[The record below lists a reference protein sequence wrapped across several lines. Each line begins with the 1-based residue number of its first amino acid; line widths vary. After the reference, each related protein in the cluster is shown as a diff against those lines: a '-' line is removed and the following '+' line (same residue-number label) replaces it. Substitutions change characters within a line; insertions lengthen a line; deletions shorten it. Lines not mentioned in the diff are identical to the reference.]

1 MSLGELLAVGLQA
14 LSRNRMRSALTV
26 LGIVIGVAAVIATL
40 AIGQGAREAVQA
52 QIRSLGA
59 NTLTVMAGTVT
70 AGGVRMGGMGSNS
83 TLTVEDADAIKRECP
98 AIQAVAPTVR
108 TSAQIVYGTNNWAT
122 QVQGTTA
129 DFPIVRAWPVGSGV
143 FITDSDVRGAA
154 KVCVLGNNV
163 VQQLFGD
170 ADPIGSTVRIKDMP
184 FRVVGVLSVK
194 GGQGWGGSQDDVV
207 MVPLTTA
214 QRKLIGRSNVNSIA
228 VSAVSERE
236 VGAAEEQITELL
248 RQRHRI
254 RPGADQ
260 DFFLFTQQEIANS
273 AAETSKVMTLLLASI
288 AAVSLMVGGIGIM
301 NIMLVSVTER
311 TREIG
316 IRRAIGARRRDI
328 LMQFLAESAFLS
340 LAGGALGVALG
351 IGAAT
356 AITQIARWP
365 TMIQPGAV
373 ALAFGFSTAI
383 GLFFGYYPALR
394 AAALDPVEALR
405 YE

>member
-1 MSLGELLAVGLQA
+1 MSITELFGLGLQA

-59 NTLTVMAGTVT
+59 NTLTVMSGTIT
-70 AGGVRMGGMGSNS
+70 ASGARMSMGSNN
-83 TLTVEDADAIKRECP
+83 TLTVEDAEAIKRECP
-98 AIQAVAPTVR
+98 AVQAVAPSVR
-108 TSAQIVYGTNNWAT
+108 TSAQVVYGAENWAT

-129 DFPIVRAWPVGSGV
+129 DFPIVRAWPVASGV
-143 FITDSDVRGAA
+143 FVTDSDVRGAA
-154 KVCVLGNNV
+154 KVCVLGSEV
-163 VQQLFGD
+163 AQQLYGD
-170 ADPIGSTVRIKDMP
+170 ADPIGTTVRIKDMP
-184 FRVVGVLSVK
+184 FKVVGVMGVK
-194 GGQGWGGSQDDVV
+194 GGQGWGGSQDDVIL
-207 MVPLTTA
+207 VPLTTA
-214 QRKLIGRSNVNSIA
+214 MRKLTTRTHVNAIA
-228 VSAVSERE
+228 VSAASERE
-236 VGAAEEQITELL
+236 VTAAHEQITELL

-254 RPGADQ
+254 REGMDQ
-260 DFFLFTQQEIANS
+260 DFFLFSQQEIASS
-273 AAETSKVMTLLLASI
+273 AAETSKVMTMLLASI

-328 LMQFLAESAFLS
+328 MLQFLAESAFLS

-356 AITQIARWP
+356 AVTQLARWP
-365 TMIQPGAV
+365 TMIQPAAV

-383 GLFFGYYPALR
+383 GIFFGYYPALR
-394 AAALDPVEALR
+394 ASGLDPVEALR

>member
-1 MSLGELLAVGLQA
+1 MNLRELLALGLQA

-52 QIRSLGA
+52 QIRALGA
-59 NTLTVMAGTVT
+59 NTLTVIGGTVS
-70 AGGVRMGGMGSNS
+70 AGGVRMGGGSNNS
-83 TLTVEDADAIKRECP
+83 LTPEDAEAIKRECP
-98 AIQAVAPTVR
+98 AVQAVAPMVR
-108 TSAQIVYGTNNWAT
+108 TSAQVVYGAANWAT

-129 DFPIVRAWPVGSGV
+129 DFPTVRAWPVASGV
-143 FITDSDVRGAA
+143 FVTDSDVRGAA
-154 KVCVLGNNV
+154 KVCVLGTSV
-163 VQQLFGD
+163 ARELFGD
-170 ADPIGSTVRIKDMP
+170 ADPIGATIRIKDMP
-184 FRVVGVLSVK
+184 FRVVGVLSEK
-194 GGQGWGGSQDDVV
+194 GGQSWGGSQDDVII
-207 MVPLTTA
+207 VPLTTH
-214 QRKLIGRSNVNSIA
+214 QRKLSTRTHVNSIG

-236 VGAAEEQITELL
+236 VKSAEEQITELL

-254 RPGADQ
+254 RPGMDQ
-260 DFFLFTQQEIANS
+260 DFFLFTQQEIASS

-328 LMQFLAESAFLS
+328 MMQFLAESAFLS
-340 LAGGALGVALG
+340 FAGGTLGVALG
-351 IGAAT
+351 ILAASVV
-356 AITQIARWP
+356 TQLARWP

-373 ALAFGFSTAI
+373 ILAFGFATAI
-383 GLFFGYYPALR
+383 GVFFGYYPALR
-394 AAALDPVEALR
+394 AAGLDPVEALR

>member
-1 MSLGELLAVGLQA
+1 MNPGELLTLGLQA

-40 AIGQGAREAVQA
+40 AIGTGAREAVQA

-59 NTLTVMAGTVT
+59 NTLTVRGGTMT
-70 AGGVRMGGMGSNS
+70 AGGVRMGGGSEN
-83 TLTVEDADAIKRECP
+83 TLTVDDADAIRRECP
-98 AIQAVAPTVR
+98 AVQAVAPMVR
-108 TSAQIVYGTNNWAT
+108 TSAQVVFGANNWAT
-122 QVQGTTA
+122 QIQGTTSE
-129 DFPIVRAWPVGSGV
+129 FPIVRAWPVSSGV

-154 KVCVLGNNV
+154 KVCVLGISV
-163 VQQLFGD
+163 ARELYGD
-170 ADPIGSTVRIKDMP
+170 ADPVGTIVRIKDMP
-184 FRVVGVLSVK
+184 FRVVGVLSEK
-194 GGQGWGGSQDDVV
+194 GGQSWGGTQDDVV
-207 MVPLTTA
+207 MVPLTTGM
-214 QRKLIGRSNVNSIA
+214 RKLADRKHLQSIA
-228 VSAVSERE
+228 VSAVSERD
-236 VGAAEEQITELL
+236 VNAAEQQITELL

-254 RPGADQ
+254 REGMDQ
-260 DFFLFTQQEIANS
+260 DFFIFTQQEIASS

-328 LMQFLAESAFLS
+328 MLQFLAESSFLS

-351 IGAAT
+351 IAAAT
-356 AITQIARWP
+356 AVTQIARWP
-365 TMIQPGAV
+365 TMIQPAAV
-373 ALAFGFSTAI
+373 VLAFGFSTAI
-383 GLFFGYYPALR
+383 GVFFGYYPALR
-394 AAALDPVEALR
+394 AAGLDPVEALR

>member
-1 MSLGELLAVGLQA
+1 MNMGELLSVGLQA

-59 NTLTVMAGTVT
+59 NTLTVMSGTVS
-70 AGGVRMGGMGSNS
+70 AGGVRMAAGANN
-83 TLTVEDADAIKRECP
+83 TLTVDDADAIKRECP
-98 AIQAVAPTVR
+98 AVQAVAPTVR
-108 TSAQIVYGTNNWAT
+108 TSAQIVYAASNWST

-129 DFPIVRAWPVGSGV
+129 DFPIVRAWPVASGV
-143 FITDSDVRGAA
+143 FIQDSDVRGAA
-154 KVCVLGNNV
+154 KVCVLGANV
-163 VQQLFGD
+163 AQQLYAD
-170 ADPIGSTVRIKDMP
+170 ADPVGTMVRIKDMP
-184 FRVVGVLSVK
+184 FRVVGVLSAK

-214 QRKLIGRSNVNSIA
+214 QRKLTGRTTVNSIS

-236 VGAAEEQITELL
+236 VNDAEDQITSLL

-260 DFFLFTQQEIANS
+260 DFVLFTQQEIAAS
-273 AAETSKVMTLLLASI
+273 AEETSKVMTTLLASI
-288 AAVSLMVGGIGIM
+288 AAVSLLVGGIGIM

-316 IRRAIGARRRDI
+316 IRRAIGAKRRDI
-328 LMQFLAESAFLS
+328 MMQFLTESAFLS
-340 LAGGALGVALG
+340 LAGGALGVGLG
-351 IGAAT
+351 IAAAT
-356 AITQIARWP
+356 AVTNFARWP
-365 TMIQPGAV
+365 TMIQPASV
-373 ALAFGFSTAI
+373 VLAFGFATAI

-394 AAALDPVEALR
+394 ASTLDPVEALR